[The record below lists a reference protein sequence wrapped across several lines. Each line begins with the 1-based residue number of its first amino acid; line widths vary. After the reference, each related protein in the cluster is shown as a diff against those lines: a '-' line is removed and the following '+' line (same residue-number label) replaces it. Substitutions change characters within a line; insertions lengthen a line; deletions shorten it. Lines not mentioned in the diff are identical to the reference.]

1 MLRYHPLPIR
11 KITIANAPYGSAREA
26 LAVITEAIPD
36 EVGRAWAE
44 RVGGTIV
51 AEVPTSLPSV
61 VIKRRLADAGID
73 AQLETTVRPGK

>member
-1 MLRYHPLPIR
+1 MLRYQPLPIR
-11 KITIANAPYGSAREA
+11 KITIASAPYGSAREA

-44 RVGGTIV
+44 RVGEKIV
-51 AEVPTSLPSV
+51 AEVPTSLPTI

-73 AQLETTVRPGK
+73 ARLERIVRRGN